1 MKAITYAT
9 FGPAAQVL
17 DLQDLATPDPA
28 PGDVLVRLTHS
39 GANPSDVKARA
50 GSRPGVTK
58 PPFPQIVPHSDGA
71 GEIVAVGEGVEASR
85 VGQPVWIWN
94 GQWRRAFG
102 TAAEYISLPAE
113 QAVPRPDWVSAA
125 AGATLGIPGLTAA
138 HAVLGGGDVS
148 GRTLLISGGG
158 GAVGHNAVQLAK
170 WAGARVIAT
179 CSPRDFDRVRAA
191 GAEQVLDYRD
201 PDLAG
206 KLLEMTDG
214 RGVERAVETE
224 FGVNA
229 AMLAEAVAENGTVAA
244 YGSALDM
251 NPVLPFG
258 AYLFKA
264 ITIDILL
271 IYLLP
276 DGPRAIAID
285 ALHQAMKDGALTPAI
300 HAEFPLADCA
310 KAHECIEAG
319 ARAGAVLLTI

>member
-1 MKAITYAT
+1 MHAITYST
-9 FGPAAQVL
+9 FGAAAQVL
-17 DLQDLATPDPA
+17 QMQDLPTPDPA
-28 PGDVLVRLTHS
+28 PGEVLVRLTHS

-58 PPFPQIVPHSDGA
+58 PPFPQIIPHSDGA
-71 GEIVAVGEGVEASR
+71 GEIVAVGEGVDGSR
-85 VGQPVWIWN
+85 MGQPVWVWN

-102 TAAEYISLPAE
+102 TAAEYIALPAE
-113 QAVPRPDWVSAA
+113 QAVPRPDWISAA

-138 HAVLGGGDVS
+138 HAVLGGGDVA
-148 GRTLLISGGG
+148 GQTLLISGGG

-179 CSPRDFDRVRAA
+179 CSPRDEARVRAA

-214 RGVERAVETE
+214 RGVDRAVETE

-251 NPVLPFG
+251 TPALPFG

-276 DGPRAIAID
+276 DGPRQVAID
-285 ALHQAMKDGALTPAI
+285 ALHRAMKEGALTPSI

-310 KAHECIEAG
+310 RAHECIEAG